1 MIAVQPRIIINMKN
15 AYKYFTTYDLNLS
28 AVLVSQNF
36 TLEEVEK
43 SGSGKAL
50 FYFKKSD
57 ELLELIDR
65 YWKNQLQISPQ
76 ALFTSLKSIK
86 NRLYSGWK

>member
-1 MIAVQPRIIINMKN
+1 MKD
-15 AYKYFTTYDLNLS
+15 AHKYFTTYDLNLS

-36 TLEEVEK
+36 ILEEIEK
-43 SGSGKAL
+43 PESGKSL

-57 ELLELIDR
+57 ALLATIDS

-76 ALFTSLKSIK
+76 TLFTSLKSIK